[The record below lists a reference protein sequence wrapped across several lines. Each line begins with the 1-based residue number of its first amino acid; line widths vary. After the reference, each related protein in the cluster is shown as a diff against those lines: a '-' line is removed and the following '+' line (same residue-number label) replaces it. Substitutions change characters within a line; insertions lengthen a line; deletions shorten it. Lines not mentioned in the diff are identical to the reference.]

1 VHSLFYYR
9 YDKRRNPKT
18 KQYCKYLRHQQ
29 ECIIRQP
36 LVLLSVMAIFFDTI
50 AIDMNSIV
58 DCQSARYIVR
68 MIIWMEHGVMMWN
81 VEICNRCI
89 YRYISRLVCRLC
101 TVQYCPVKVSDDS
114 LIQIYW
120 TPTWICRRTTGHFV
134 QIFRLMLG
142 SLRTPQRTIYM

>member
-1 VHSLFYYR
+1 MHSLFYYR

-114 LIQIYW
+114 IIDPSRYRYRYR
-120 TPTWICRRTTGHFV
+120 CRHRPSTSIDPSRHSSFTFGDYG
-134 QIFRLMLG
+134 G
-142 SLRTPQRTIYM
+142 SAR